1 MSPEKFK
8 PWQSMRREQEVGIAL
23 FPSKTILNSPKHH
36 KRDCLL
42 PTTADNLEGLGQPPS
57 AELDRNALPVER
69 QRDEPLV
76 SPHLP
81 GTALLRG

>member
-42 PTTADNLEGLGQPPS
+42 PTTADNLEAWTASFSRVGQKCPAS
-57 AELDRNALPVER
+57 REIK
-69 QRDEPLV
+69 
-76 SPHLP
+76 
-81 GTALLRG
+81 G